1 MNAFRKQVEDYLK
14 LWPNNPA
21 IASYDFSKDEIH
33 YGTRRDNR
41 SISKLPGD
49 EEYVRAYIVTKLV
62 NELGYSMQDIAFEKG
77 YSIGRPTKKN
87 ARIDI
92 IVYKPHSNDV
102 FMFIELKAPDKYKEE
117 KAKAIEHQLYA
128 LAAQEINS
136 ESNSID
142 YLVYCS
148 LNDLDCSENVTLI
161 DYKKFDTYNK
171 WKNSPDYH

>member
-62 NELGYSMQDIAFEKG
+62 NIKTLLEKERFKYNYGRSFKMELIKNTILKLQSDLKG
-77 YSIGRPTKKN
+77 NPDWIEVENYIKSIPY
-87 ARIDI
+87 ADRI
-92 IVYKPHSNDV
+92 
-102 FMFIELKAPDKYKEE
+102 
-117 KAKAIEHQLYA
+117 
-128 LAAQEINS
+128 
-136 ESNSID
+136 
-142 YLVYCS
+142 
-148 LNDLDCSENVTLI
+148 
-161 DYKKFDTYNK
+161 
-171 WKNSPDYH
+171 